1 MNDHLNP
8 AQRAA
13 VTTLAGPLLVLAGA
27 GSGKTRVV
35 THRIAELIRRGTPP
49 ERILAVTFTRKAAG
63 EMQSRVAD
71 LLGKLPRDQKPFIN
85 TFHALCVQVLRRH
98 ITRLG
103 YPQSFTIYDQA
114 DQLMAARSV
123 LNEIRLEGPKVRPGD
138 LLSILSRW
146 KTAGIAAPQAGRD
159 AKSAAEHVAAI
170 AYRRYQQALQ
180 LAGAVD
186 FDDLLLL
193 SETLFQKF
201 PEVRR
206 EESRRFS
213 HVLVDEYQ
221 DTNGAQYRI
230 LKHLAGEH
238 KNLCVVGD
246 DDQSIYAW
254 RGADVS
260 HILRF
265 QRDWPDAKV
274 VRLEENYRSTRPIL
288 DLANRLIRFNR
299 HRHDKALRTQRDGPR
314 PRILACDDELAEAN
328 LIATEVAGEVVA
340 HKARLR
346 DFAILLRTNEQTRN
360 YETALRRAGLPYV
373 LLGGTSFFDRKEVR
387 DVLAY
392 LRAIAHPRDEAALRR
407 IINTPA
413 RGISPA
419 TVARIAKEASS
430 RSISFFEALQNAA
443 DGNLV
448 SETAADSVGQFLSL
462 LLRHR
467 QKLSRGKLAEGTGE
481 LLREIG
487 YEQDLS
493 RQYQNP
499 DERQARWN
507 TVLEAIQALAEY
519 EQGARQPSL
528 HGFLVEVTLEPR
540 DDARDKEKQ
549 LDRDAVVLLTLHG
562 AKSLE
567 FSQVYMVGMEEGYLP
582 HRKSSGDSEESIDE
596 ERRLCYVGI
605 TRARDRLT
613 LTLAKTRRKWGK
625 PRPTFPSRFLYE
637 MTGQADHP
645 NAVRARKAQGSRTGA
660 VRAKANSPRSN
671 TPARSRARAAG
682 RSPTGSKG
690 GSNIGT

>member
-1 MNDHLNP
+1 MIDHLNP
-8 AQRAA
+8 SQRAA

-49 ERILAVTFTRKAAG
+49 EKILAVTFTRKAAG

-71 LLGKLPRDQKPFIN
+71 LLGKLPRHEKPFIN
-85 TFHALCVQVLRRH
+85 TFHALCVQILRRH
-98 ITRLG
+98 IARLG
-103 YPQSFTIYDQA
+103 YPQGFTIYDQA

-123 LNEIRLEGPKVRPGD
+123 LNEIRLHGPKVRPGD
-138 LLSILSRW
+138 LLAILSRW
-146 KTAGIAAPQAGRD
+146 KTAGMAPPQAGRD
-159 AKSAAEHVAAI
+159 AKTTAEHVAAV

-193 SETLFQKF
+193 SETLFQRF
-201 PEVRR
+201 PQVRR
-206 EESRRFS
+206 EEAARFR

-238 KNLCVVGD
+238 RNLCVVGD

-254 RGADVS
+254 RGAEVS

-274 VRLEENYRSTRPIL
+274 VRLEENYRSTRPIVEW
-288 DLANRLIRFNR
+288 ANRLIRFNR
-299 HRHDKALRTQRDGPR
+299 HRHDKALRTKREGPR

-328 LIATEVAGEVVA
+328 LIATEIAGEVQA

-346 DFAILLRTNEQTRN
+346 DFAILLRTNEQSRN
-360 YETALRRAGLPYV
+360 YETALRRLGLPYV

-419 TVARIAKEASS
+419 TIARVAKEASS
-430 RSISFFEALQNAA
+430 RSVSFFEALQEAA
-443 DGNLV
+443 AGSLV
-448 SETAADSVGQFLSL
+448 SETAADSIGQFLSL
-462 LLRHR
+462 LLRYR
-467 QKLSRGKLAEGTGE
+467 QKLSKGKLADAAGE
-481 LLREIG
+481 LLGEIG
-487 YEQDLS
+487 YQADLS
-493 RQYQNP
+493 RQYPNP
-499 DERQARWN
+499 SERESRWN
-507 TVLEAIQALAEY
+507 TVIEAVQALAEY
-519 EQGARQPSL
+519 EQSVPRPSL
-528 HGFLVEVTLEPR
+528 HGFLAEVTLEPR

-549 LDRDAVVLLTLHG
+549 LDRDAVALLTLHG
-562 AKSLE
+562 AKGLE
-567 FSQVYMVGMEEGYLP
+567 FSQVYIVGMEEGHLP
-582 HRKSSGDSEESIDE
+582 HRKSSGDSEAAIDE

-645 NAVRARKAQGSRTGA
+645 NALRARNAQLPRAGA
-660 VRAKANSPRSN
+660 VGPS
-671 TPARSRARAAG
+671 AG
-682 RSPTGSKG
+682 RRHRRQLH
-690 GSNIGT
+690 